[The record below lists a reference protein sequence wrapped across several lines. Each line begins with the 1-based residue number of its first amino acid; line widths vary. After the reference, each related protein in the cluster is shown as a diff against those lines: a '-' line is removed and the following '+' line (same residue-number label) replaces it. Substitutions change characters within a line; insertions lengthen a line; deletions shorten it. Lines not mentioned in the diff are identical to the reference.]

1 MPTAN
6 SQQPTANSQKPT
18 ANSPFLSRNQRMKIL
33 DWYIL
38 KRYLFTFFMMLLLFI
53 PIGITVNL
61 AEKIGKLLENEV
73 PFKEIVFY
81 YLDFTVY
88 FAHLLFPLF
97 LFLSVI
103 WFTSKLANNTEVI
116 AFLSS
121 GVSFT
126 RFLRPYLIGA
136 TIIGALALFLGMYLA
151 PIASKGFNEFEYKYL
166 HPTRKTTQD
175 RNVFRQINDNE
186 FIYVSSF
193 ELSNKQGVNF
203 TLEHIKDNKLKY
215 KISAKS
221 IKYIEKDT
229 IYRLVDYVKRTVG
242 EIEDELVFE
251 RRKDTLFSFDVED
264 LTPVIY
270 IAEILPYTELTN
282 FIDKEE
288 QRGSSNIGRYQLV
301 LYRKWSLPVSVFIL
315 TIIAVAVSSIK
326 RRGGMGVNLAV
337 GICIAMV
344 FVFFDKIF
352 GVMAEQSNFSPIIAV
367 WFPNVIFGILAIY
380 LLRNAKR

>member
-1 MPTAN
+1 
-6 SQQPTANSQKPT
+6 
-18 ANSPFLSRNQRMKIL
+18 MKIL

-38 KRYLFTFFMMLLLFI
+38 KRYLFTFSMMLLLFI
-53 PIGITVNL
+53 PIGITVHL
-61 AEKIGKLLENEV
+61 AEKIGRILENEV
-73 PFKEIVFY
+73 PITEVLIYFY
-81 YLDFTVY
+81 DFTIY

-103 WFTSKLANNTEVI
+103 WFTSKLANNTEII

-136 TIIGALALFLGMYLA
+136 TIVGILSIVLGLFLA
-151 PIASKGFNEFEYKYL
+151 PKASEGFNDFTYKYL
-166 HPTRKTTQD
+166 KKGKTAFEETNV
-175 RNVFRQINDNE
+175 NVFRQINDKE
-186 FIYVSSF
+186 IIYVSTF
-193 ELSNKQGVNF
+193 DVANKIGRDF
-203 TLEHIKDNKLKY
+203 TLEHFENNKLTY
-215 KISAKS
+215 KITANN
-221 IKYIEKDT
+221 IKYIEEDT
-229 IYRLVDYVKRTVG
+229 IYRLTNYAKRIVG
-242 EIEDELVFE
+242 TDIDELEIEAT
-251 RRKDTLFSFDVED
+251 KDTLFSFDADD
-264 LTPVIY
+264 LIPVIY
-270 IAEILPYTELTN
+270 AAETKMYGDLKRFIA
-282 FIDKEE
+282 KEE
-288 QRGSSNIGRYQLV
+288 ARGSSNVGRFKLV

-352 GVMAEQSNFSPIIAV
+352 GVMAEQSDFPPLIAV

>member
-1 MPTAN
+1 
-6 SQQPTANSQKPT
+6 
-18 ANSPFLSRNQRMKIL
+18 MKIL

-53 PIGITVNL
+53 PIGITVHL
-61 AEKIGKLLENEV
+61 AEKIGKILENEV
-73 PFKEIVFY
+73 PIDEVLVYF
-81 YLDFTVY
+81 LDFTIY

-126 RFLRPYLIGA
+126 RFLRPYMIGA
-136 TIIGALALFLGMYLA
+136 TIVGILAIILGLFLA
-151 PIASKGFNEFEYKYL
+151 PKASEGFNDFSYKYFKKGRSAVEN
-166 HPTRKTTQD
+166 T
-175 RNVFRQINDNE
+175 NVFRQINDNE
-186 FIYVSSF
+186 IIYVSNF
-193 ELSNKQGVNF
+193 DVKNNVGNNF
-203 TLEHIKDNKLKY
+203 TLEHFEENKLQY
-215 KISAKS
+215 KITANT
-221 IKYIEKDT
+221 IRYIPKDT
-229 IYRLVDYVKRTVG
+229 IYRLTNYVKRDIG
-242 EIEDELVFE
+242 EHEDELE
-251 RRKDTLFSFDVED
+251 IIRKKDTLFTFDVDD
-264 LTPVIY
+264 LIPVIY
-270 IAEILPYTELTN
+270 AAETKMYGELKEFIA
-282 FIDKEE
+282 KEE
-288 QRGSSNIGRYQLV
+288 ARGSSNVGRFKLV

-352 GVMAEQSNFSPIIAV
+352 GVMAEQSDFPPLIAV
-367 WFPNVIFGILAIY
+367 WFPNIIFGILAVY
-380 LLRNAKR
+380 LLYNAKR